1 MPSQQSS
8 LGQTIL
14 VIDDDPD
21 VRGMLGILLNH
32 AGYDV
37 VTAVDGADGLAR
49 AGDQRIG
56 LVLLDIHMPR
66 LEGDAFCRAYREHGG
81 RAPIIVITAAEVDRE
96 TVTRYGADAYIAK
109 PFDIDVVQQTV
120 AQYLKNGG

>member
-1 MPSQQSS
+1 PRRQGPRCEYASDPATLCYSQLEMSPQRSAN
-8 LGQTIL
+8 GQTVL

-21 VRGMLGILLNH
+21 VRGMLGIVLNH
-32 AGYDV
+32 AGYEV
-37 VTAVDGADGLAR
+37 VTAVDGADGLVR

-56 LVLLDIHMPR
+56 LALLDINMPR

-96 TVTRYGADAYIAK
+96 TVVRYGAD
-109 PFDIDVVQQTV
+109 
-120 AQYLKNGG
+120 

>member
-1 MPSQQSS
+1 MTPQRSAT
-8 LGQTIL
+8 GQAVL

-21 VRGMLGILLNH
+21 VRGMLGIVLNH
-32 AGYDV
+32 AGYEV

-96 TVTRYGADAYIAK
+96 TVARYGADAYIAK
-109 PFDIDVVQQTV
+109 PFDIDVVQETV
-120 AQYLKNGG
+120 ARFLDGR

>member
-1 MPSQQSS
+1 MSAQKSCS
-8 LGQTIL
+8 GRTIL
-14 VIDDDPD
+14 VVDDDPD
-21 VRGMLGILLNH
+21 VRGMLGILLSH
-32 AGYDV
+32 AGYEV

-49 AGDQRIG
+49 AGDQGIG

-81 RAPIIVITAAEVDRE
+81 RAPIVVITAAEVDHE
-96 TVTRYGADAYIAK
+96 TVVRYGADAYIAK

-120 AQYLKNGG
+120 ARYLNGA